1 MKQRC
6 PVHDFC
12 SISHSHLR
20 DAFISQCG
28 SFAVCDF
35 GGIWP
40 ESQENL
46 SGTGEQQQTSN
57 GQLWAVLSGLFP
69 SAPSYSCHS
78 VYVRCQ
84 VSGRTTGNWLRALSS
99 CFGLGLFKVL
109 FFCSS
114 QMKFLGLCRSPGIK
128 VKEGHCGSGRKWW
141 YLKLVLPMRTQAV
154 SPVSQREITG
164 LTAIFC

>member
-20 DAFISQCG
+20 DAFISHCG
-28 SFAVCDF
+28 NFTVCDF

-40 ESQENL
+40 ERARRTSLDLGSSSRPAMGSFEQSCLSYSQHLLPLTLAILCL
-46 SGTGEQQQTSN
+46 SG
-57 GQLWAVLSGLFP
+57 
-69 SAPSYSCHS
+69 
-78 VYVRCQ
+78 VRT
-84 VSGRTTGNWLRALSS
+84 VRTTGNWLRALSS

-114 QMKFLGLCRSPGIK
+114 QMKFLGLCPSPGIK

-154 SPVSQREITG
+154 SQREITG

>member
-1 MKQRC
+1 MLSLACVEVLQYVTLEEFGQSARRTSLALGSSSRPAMGSFEQSC
-6 PVHDFC
+6 LGY
-12 SISHSHLR
+12 SHLLPLIL
-20 DAFISQCG
+20 AILCM
-28 SFAVCDF
+28 
-35 GGIWP
+35 
-40 ESQENL
+40 
-46 SGTGEQQQTSN
+46 SG
-57 GQLWAVLSGLFP
+57 
-69 SAPSYSCHS
+69 
-78 VYVRCQ
+78 VRT
-84 VSGRTTGNWLRALSS
+84 VRTTGNWLRALSS
-99 CFGLGLFKVL
+99 WFGLGLFKVL